1 MRTLPAHLLDGL
13 QAGDNVLLLCPRF
26 EPAETVACI
35 DLLIVEESTDG
46 RVLYIS
52 FTHSPGDYRE
62 AWDRHADAP
71 PEQVTIIDARGDT
84 HSARESTGSAV
95 EPATDGVFVPAV
107 QRVDSPGDLTT
118 IGVRATACLNAWE
131 AADKYA
137 RPLVCFDSI
146 STLLQYADTDRA
158 LEFLDTLAGR
168 FADEDAIAHYHA
180 DPVAHD
186 ENTIGT
192 MANIFDTV
200 CEYENGEWTYRG

>member
-26 EPAETVACI
+26 EPAETAACT
-35 DLLIVEESTDG
+35 DLLTVEGTSDEQI
-46 RVLYIS
+46 LYVS
-52 FTHSPGDYRE
+52 FTRSPDDYRE
-62 AWDRHADAP
+62 AWHRHADAA
-71 PEQVTIIDARGDT
+71 PERVTIIDARGDT
-84 HSARESTGSAV
+84 RSARGSTDSVAD
-95 EPATDGVFVPAV
+95 PATDGGFVSALL
-107 QRVDSPGDLTT
+107 RVDSPGDLTT

-131 AADKYA
+131 AADEDA

-186 ENTIGT
+186 ENTIET

-200 CEYENGEWTYRG
+200 CEYENDEWTYRG